1 MKLLVGLG
9 NPGDKYAHTR
19 HNIGFMAVERFAD
32 RHGLKLKKK
41 GHQALFGSGN
51 AGGVSLTVL
60 LPQTFMNLS
69 GVSVKSAVS
78 SLDVASGDLIVVHD
92 ELDLPF
98 GSLKLKEGGGHAGPN
113 GLRNINQTLG
123 DGNYIR
129 LRLGI
134 GRPPGGGDVTPHVLG
149 GFNATER
156 KDLDAFLDL
165 AADALEAILHDGLA
179 RAMNQYNNRD
189 ISNTP

>member
-9 NPGDKYAHTR
+9 NPGDKYASTR

-41 GHQALFGSGN
+41 GHQAFYGTGN
-51 AGGVSLTVL
+51 AGGVSLTAL
-60 LPQTFMNLS
+60 LPQTFMNNS

-78 SLDVASGDLIVVHD
+78 SLGREPGDLIVVHD

-98 GSLKLKEGGGHAGPN
+98 GTIKLKDGGGHGGHN
-113 GLRNINQTLG
+113 GLRSINQNLG

-156 KDLDAFLDL
+156 KNLDVYLDL
-165 AADALEAILHDGLA
+165 AADALESILHDGLD
-179 RAMNQYNNRD
+179 RAMNQFNNRD
-189 ISNTP
+189 ISNIS